1 MTVLSRSGDAVQKLY
16 VDSFA
21 LVTWDERANFV
32 RWTRTPTPFSSP
44 KASIDSLVA
53 LRTAVQP
60 AIAAGAALLFDVRL
74 SPLRNDPEFD
84 KITKQ
89 HVDPL
94 IAQFDKVAVLV
105 ATAVGKLQLSRL
117 KRERLLKFEVFDDE
131 ALALA
136 HVGA

>member
-1 MTVLSRSGDAVQKLY
+1 MTVLGRSSDAVRTLY

-21 LVTWDERANFV
+21 LVTWDDRSNVV
-32 RWTRTPTPFSSP
+32 RWTRTPAPFSSG
-44 KASIDSLVA
+44 KASIDSHVA

-60 AIAAGAALLFDVRL
+60 AIAAGAALLFDVRM

-84 KITKQ
+84 EIGKQ
-89 HVDPL
+89 YVDPL

-105 ATAVGKLQLSRL
+105 ATAMGKLQLSRL
-117 KRERLLKFEVFDDE
+117 KRERLLKIEVFDDE